1 MLFGWLQ
8 AAQLIIKLLEWT
20 LRTGYPMVPLY
31 RTSKKNINRFL
42 EAIQE
47 EMTSDPRV
55 RKALRGTMYPL
66 AYDPD
71 YASFALSSMYNSH
84 NIFNL
89 CMYSKLLLKK
99 LYSQLQDF
107 K

>member
-31 RTSKKNINRFL
+31 RSSKKNIHRFL